1 MADIKTKDIAKGT
14 IKTIDKAAVAG
25 ERMKQAY
32 ISTKDKA
39 EHSVDAKESS
49 VEEFASDK
57 YETAASSAVR
67 EGVYQFDR
75 RGRKAV
81 KDTKDNIYKAKD
93 GIERFQAKRTEA
105 KAAKEAAEKAANA
118 AEKKSIKTIE
128 RTTEKT
134 IKQSARSSGKRTVK
148 TLEKG
153 TYKVTKRS
161 VKTAERTAKTTI
173 KTAKQT
179 AKAAEKT
186 AKASIKVAQK
196 AAQAARAAAKAA
208 VATTKLVVKATIA
221 TIKALIAAI
230 KGLISIIVAGGW
242 VAVVVILIICMVAL
256 VVCSAFGI
264 FFGIDTPEGESTPTL
279 RSAIS
284 QIQGEFN
291 TSIENEKANHTYT
304 YVDTSGAAPAWK
316 DVLAIYSVKTA
327 TDPNNPQEVVT
338 MDEGKIDLMRNVFWD
353 MNSIESWTEDKE
365 ETVTTQYINDK
376 GEVVTETKTV
386 TNTYLYIIVNRKSAE
401 EMANTYGFN
410 DKQKQQLNELLSEEH
425 NDIWES
431 MLSGIT

>member
-49 VEEFASDK
+49 VEEFASYK

-67 EGVYQFDR
+67 EGVHQFDR

-93 GIERFQAKRTEA
+93 GIERFQAKRAEA

-118 AEKKSIKTIE
+118 AGKKSIKTIE

-186 AKASIKVAQK
+186 AKASIKAAQK

-316 DVLAIYSVKTA
+316 EVLAIYSVKTA

-338 MDEGKIDLMRNVFWD
+338 MDDGKIDLMRDVFWD
-353 MNSIESWTEDKE
+353 MNSIEAWTEDKE
-365 ETVTTQYINDK
+365 ESVTTQYINDK

-386 TNTYLYIIVNRKSAE
+386 TNTYLYIIVNRKSVE

-410 DKQKQQLNELLSEEH
+410 DKQKQQLNELLSEEY